1 MTVEQLVKELNLETL
16 ALPSPEREIDGA
28 YAGDLLSWVMGRA
41 ESGCVW
47 ATIMTNLNVIAV
59 ASLADVA
66 VTVVCEDSEISDEVI
81 ATAEAKE
88 VNLVRTSMPMYEF
101 CVSLSELLK

>member
-1 MTVEQLVKELNLETL
+1 MTVREMAE
-16 ALPSPEREIDGA
+16 ALSLTPISVQDADRVLDGV
-28 YAGDLLSWVMGRA
+28 YIGDLLSWVMGRA

-66 VTVVCEDSEISDEVI
+66 VTVVCEDSEISDEVM

-88 VNLVRTSMPMYEF
+88 VNLVRTPVPMYEF

>member
-1 MTVEQLVKELNLETL
+1 MTVEQLVKELNLEAL

-41 ESGCVW
+41 ESGCGW
-47 ATIMTNLNVIAV
+47 ATLMTNLNVIAV

-66 VTVVCEDSEISDEVI
+66 VTVICEDSEITDEVI

-88 VNLVRTSMPMYEF
+88 VNLVRTPVPMYEF

>member
-1 MTVEQLVKELNLETL
+1 MTVEQLVKELNLEAL

-66 VTVVCEDSEISDEVI
+66 VTVICEDSEITDEVI

-88 VNLVRTSMPMYEF
+88 VNLVRTPVPMYEF